1 MPTSIGGVV
10 ETRPVHRPLKLYAPS
25 SLFMVGAFLLIQ
37 MASRI
42 QRLYLLSSRTMHL
55 AASQSI
61 TWLACNAW
69 SVMADLL
76 TSCSDA
82 LR

>member
-1 MPTSIGGVV
+1 MSTIYGVV
-10 ETRPVHRPLKLYAPS
+10 ETRPVHRSLKLYAPS

-42 QRLYLLSSRTMHL
+42 QRLYLLSSWMMHL

-61 TWLACNAW
+61 TWLACDAW
-69 SVMADLL
+69 SVTADLL
-76 TSCSDA
+76 VSCSDA
-82 LR
+82 L